1 MKMIFILL
9 SLLLSSSTVW
19 SQEFSD
25 EDQYP
30 ETDPAMI
37 DGGEFSHPR
46 GLPPSDYEEVPRE
59 EQEYIPEQ
67 DLSADEMAPEEIYE
81 SDEEYLE

>member
-9 SLLLSSSTVW
+9 SLFLVSSPVW

-30 ETDPAMI
+30 ETDPSAI

-46 GLPPSDYEEVPRE
+46 GLPPTDYEDVPRE
-59 EQEYIPEQ
+59 EQEYAPDQPIT
-67 DLSADEMAPEEIYE
+67 DGMAPEEIYE
-81 SDEEYLE
+81 ADEEYLE

>member
-9 SLLLSSSTVW
+9 SLLIVSSPAW
-19 SQEFSD
+19 SQNYSD

-30 ETDPAMI
+30 ETDPAAV

-46 GLPPSDYEEVPRE
+46 GLPPTDYEEVPRE
-59 EQEYIPEQ
+59 EQEYAPEQ
-67 DLSADEMAPEEIYE
+67 ELGDELPPEEIYE
-81 SDEEYLE
+81 ADEEYLE